1 MTSPALT
8 ARTTG
13 TRSTAFVEGFAMARR
28 HRALGFLAAL
38 LLAAACGGGGSTAS
52 NDTIS
57 QRVID
62 YFQKT
67 VTTPGLAFKVT
78 KIEDSEVPGWR
89 KGNLEV
95 SLGQQTQNVAFYV
108 NRDGKYLFR
117 GEAIDL
123 TMDPLRQVMNKISLQ
138 DQPERGAKDA
148 KVTIVEY
155 SDFQCPFCARVYTTL
170 ENEVLKD
177 YGDKVRFVFK
187 NFPLSSIHPWAED
200 GALASECAFQQG
212 NDQFWAMYNGL
223 FSKQS
228 AITKDNLKEKATGIA
243 RDGGLDVAKFQECL
257 DGKKALDA
265 VKADESEA
273 VALGVNSTPTF
284 FINGRRMSGAQ
295 TTQDF
300 KQMIDQELVGAK
312 G

>member
-1 MTSPALT
+1 
-8 ARTTG
+8 
-13 TRSTAFVEGFAMARR
+13 MARR
-28 HRALGFLAAL
+28 PRVLGLVAAL
-38 LLAAACGGGGSTAS
+38 LLAAACGGTGGGPAAS
-52 NDTIS
+52 DEAIS
-57 QRVID
+57 RRVID

-108 NRDGKYLFR
+108 NRDGRYLFR
-117 GEAIDL
+117 GDAIDL
-123 TMDPLRQVMNKISLQ
+123 TTDPLRQVMNKISL
-138 DQPERGAKDA
+138 DNQPERGPRDA
-148 KVTIVEY
+148 KVTVVEY

-170 ENEVLKD
+170 DNEVLKD

-187 NFPLSSIHPWAED
+187 NFPLTSIHPWAED
-200 GALASECAFQQG
+200 GAVASECAFQQG
-212 NDQFWAMYNGL
+212 NDKFWTMYNGL

-228 AITKDNLKEKATGIA
+228 EITKDNLREKASDIA
-243 RDGGLDVAKFQECL
+243 KEGGLDVAKFQDCL
-257 DGKKALDA
+257 DGKKAMDA

-273 VALGVNSTPTF
+273 TALGVNSTPTF
-284 FINGRRMSGAQ
+284 FINGRRLSGAQ
-295 TTQDF
+295 NPQDF
-300 KQMIDQELVGAK
+300 KQMIDQELGAK

>member
-1 MTSPALT
+1 LT
-8 ARTTG
+8 ARTAG
-13 TRSTAFVEGFAMARR
+13 TKSTAFVKVLSMACRR
-28 HRALGFLAAL
+28 RLLGVVTAL
-38 LLAAACGGGGSTAS
+38 LLAAACGGGGEGGPSAS
-52 NDTIS
+52 NDAIS

-67 VTTPGLAFKVT
+67 VTTPGLNFKVT

-95 SLGQQTQNVAFYV
+95 SLGPQTQNVAFYV
-108 NRDGKYLFR
+108 NRDGRYLFR
-117 GEAIDL
+117 GDAIDL
-123 TMDPLRQVMNKISLQ
+123 TIDPLKQVMNKISL
-138 DQPERGAKDA
+138 DNQPERGAKDA

-200 GALASECAFQQG
+200 GAVAAECAFQQG
-212 NDQFWAMYNGL
+212 NDKFWPMYNGL

-228 AITKDNLKEKATGIA
+228 EISKDNLKEKASAIA
-243 RDGGLDVAKFQECL
+243 KDGGLDVGRFQECL
-257 DGKKALDA
+257 DGKQAIDA
-265 VKADESEA
+265 VKADESEGT
-273 VALGVNSTPTF
+273 ALGVNSTPTF
-284 FINGRRMSGAQ
+284 FINGRRLSGAQ
-295 TTQDF
+295 STQDF
-300 KQMIDQELVGAK
+300 KQMIDQELGK
-312 G
+312 S